1 MKTDKNIQFTQQIW
15 QEKNY
20 IVYLCCGQEVRRGG
34 NPRQT
39 EPGPEPPG
47 GLIASKETARR
58 TLKTEHNLAAS
69 IGEVCRDYAK
79 GSRPKEN
86 GEA

>member
-1 MKTDKNIQFTQQIW
+1 ML
-15 QEKNY
+15 
-20 IVYLCCGQEVRRGG
+20 YLSCGQGDRRGKPSSNG
-34 NPRQT
+34 AGAET
-39 EPGPEPPG
+39 PG
-47 GLIASKETARR
+47 GLIASKEAARS